1 MGLAETNA
9 KNTSFS
15 RKITLNIGGKLVY
28 LDKPRIMGILNVTP
42 DSFFPGSQVKTE
54 KELLSKAALMIEEG
68 ADILDI
74 GGYSTRPGASEISAD
89 EEEQRLI
96 PAISATSNQ
105 FPDIII
111 SADTYRSSLAKKSI
125 EAGAHM
131 INDISGGTMDPDM
144 FQTVGKLRVP
154 YILMHMRGTP
164 DTMQNLTQYDNILK
178 EMVVYFKERMDALHQ
193 AGVNDVI
200 IDPGFGFAK
209 TIDQNYEILRNLAYF
224 KTLNSPILVGLSR
237 KSMIYKSLETGP
249 EDALNGTTV
258 LNTIALLNQA
268 SILRV
273 HDVKAAKEAV
283 TLIQKVLS

>member
-15 RKITLNIGGKLVY
+15 RKITLNVGGKLVY

-42 DSFFPGSQVKTE
+42 DSFFQGSQVKTE

-96 PAISATSNQ
+96 PAISAISNQ

-154 YILMHMRGTP
+154 YILMHMRGKP

>member
-1 MGLAETNA
+1 
-9 KNTSFS
+9 
-15 RKITLNIGGKLVY
+15 VY

-42 DSFFPGSQVKTE
+42 DSFFQGSQVKTE

-96 PAISATSNQ
+96 PAISAISNQ